1 MAFKFWAVRQI
12 STGFYLPEIG
22 GRGYTHTV
30 PMHID
35 KCVPRLHF
43 HAGSARRAKDAYCKG
58 PHIRNYTPGS
68 YYDGIEPDDYVD
80 IDTKKARDKNDFE
93 VVVIWLGEGG
103 KETDLSDGRKM
114 NANPWMTDY
123 DDKGQKDPG

>member
-1 MAFKFWAVRQI
+1 MAYKYWAVRQI

-30 PMHID
+30 PMPLH

-58 PHIRNYTPGS
+58 PHVGKYSGGTF
-68 YYDGIEPDDYVD
+68 DMEPEYFVD
-80 IDTKKARDKNDFE
+80 IDAKKARDKNDFE
-93 VVVIWLGEGG
+93 VVVILLGDGG
-103 KETDLSDGRKM
+103 KETDLSDGRKTT
-114 NANPWMTDY
+114 ANPWMTDY
-123 DDKGQKDPG
+123 GDKGQKDPG